1 MVPVPRNILLPPKF
15 VPPTSNLPEL
25 RKRSPAPSV
34 KSPVDVVT
42 PDPTRN
48 VPLFSTVDRNNIFP
62 LDDPMEPVEDT
73 APPISKRPEVEVTV
87 PPLKTVRVEE
97 AAMVPLV
104 EVTLPPLLTVMVEVA
119 RRMLSVIL
127 KAPELETEL
136 TLIVRP
142 VALTLVAE
150 GITMSSPT
158 VGTWVQLQ
166 FPPLLKSLVLVLA
179 KVQVAA
185 CVPGTWINK

>member
-1 MVPVPRNILLPPKF
+1 
-15 VPPTSNLPEL
+15 
-25 RKRSPAPSV
+25 
-34 KSPVDVVT
+34 
-42 PDPTRN
+42 
-48 VPLFSTVDRNNIFP
+48 
-62 LDDPMEPVEDT
+62 MEPVEDT